1 MRLLEITAL
10 DGADIH
16 TDMAT
21 LGPTQPSG
29 AELVKIL
36 QMLFSL
42 YFSFVNVYFFYIYV
56 DNGSGFIN
64 VFKTNKH
71 FNIMQNY

>member
-10 DGADIH
+10 DGAYIH
-16 TDMAT
+16 TDMAP

-36 QMLFSL
+36 KMLFSL
-42 YFSFVNVYFFYIYV
+42 YLSFVNVYFFYIYGY
-56 DNGSGFIN
+56 NRSGIIN

-71 FNIMQNY
+71 FNIMLNY